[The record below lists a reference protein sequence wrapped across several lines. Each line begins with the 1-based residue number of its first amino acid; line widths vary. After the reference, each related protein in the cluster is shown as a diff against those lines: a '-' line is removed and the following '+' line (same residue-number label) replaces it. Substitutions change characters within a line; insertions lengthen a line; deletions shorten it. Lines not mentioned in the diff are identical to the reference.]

1 MASAER
7 RRISERVSAS
17 LIAGLALGACS
28 LQDFDYLQ
36 DGKSETVGTGGTGTG
51 GASGTGNT
59 GGSGMQTSGGSP
71 GVGGD
76 AGASG
81 SGSGTGGMAGGSSGD
96 GGMAGMAGVPSGDG
110 GTAGATG
117 GAGGAGGTGGT
128 PGPDVLDN
136 PGFELGVSHSTMPGW
151 TNEGTF
157 DAAFIDFNEA
167 RPPSPPSYGR
177 LGHWLQTPH
186 QGYEARTFQEVNPIP
201 NGTYTFRLWIVRV
214 GGGYTEQYIFARGF
228 SADDPDAELRQ
239 PTDDPAS
246 TDVNGWNE
254 IVIKGIPVT
263 SGKCE
268 VGVYSLSPAD
278 TNTWS
283 RMDDAEFVL
292 EEDPGGGGAG
302 GAGGG
307 PEEPPE

>member
-1 MASAER
+1 
-7 RRISERVSAS
+7 

-51 GASGTGNT
+51 GTSGTSNT

-71 GVGGD
+71 GAGGD

-117 GAGGAGGTGGT
+117 GTGGASGTGGT

-136 PGFELGVSHSTMPGW
+136 PGFELGVSHSTTPGW
-151 TNEGTF
+151 TNEGTP

-167 RPPSPPSYGR
+167 RPPTPPSYGR
-177 LGHWLQTPH
+177 LGHWLQDNSK
-186 QGYEARTFQEVNPIP
+186 GYEVSTFQEVNPIP
-201 NGTYTFRLWIVRV
+201 NGTYTFRLWIVRMV
-214 GGGYTEQYIFARGF
+214 GGYDEQYIFARGF
-228 SADDPDAELRQ
+228 SADDPDAELRH

-246 TDVNGWNE
+246 TDV
-254 IVIKGIPVT
+254 
-263 SGKCE
+263 
-268 VGVYSLSPAD
+268 
-278 TNTWS
+278 
-283 RMDDAEFVL
+283 
-292 EEDPGGGGAG
+292 
-302 GAGGG
+302 
-307 PEEPPE
+307 